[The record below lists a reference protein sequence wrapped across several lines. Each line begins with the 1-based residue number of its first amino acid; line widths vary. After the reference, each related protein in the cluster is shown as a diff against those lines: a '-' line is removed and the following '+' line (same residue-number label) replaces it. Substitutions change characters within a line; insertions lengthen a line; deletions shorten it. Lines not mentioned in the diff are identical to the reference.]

1 MAEHQ
6 CATREVCPGDH
17 GWQPDGQRR
26 IREESAPAGADGGWV
41 RTTDDAGQ
49 CRLREGALTCDRR
62 EK

>member
-17 GWQPDGQRR
+17 GWQPDGQRQV
-26 IREESAPAGADGGWV
+26 REDQRRPGQMADGSVPTG
-41 RTTDDAGQ
+41 DAGQ